1 MSEAPRVGIV
11 GGGGWLGGAIARS
24 ILNAGVTSSEGLT
37 VSYRSEP
44 PTCFHGVHLT
54 KDNQELI
61 DRSDVIVISV
71 RPADW
76 PSITVVASDRLVISV
91 MAGIKLRQL
100 SDRLTAKRVVRSLPN
115 AAAEVGKSY
124 TPWVA
129 TRDVDDRDRSIVR
142 RIFDACG
149 SDDEVSSENEIDYL
163 TGLAGSGPAFPALLA
178 TAMMR
183 AAAAHGLGPDIARR
197 AATAVLIGA
206 GRLLELR
213 NEDPAETVEMFV
225 NYRGTTAAAIAAMHA
240 AGFEAAVANG
250 LSAALHKSMSMGEL
264 T

>member
-1 MSEAPRVGIV
+1 
-11 GGGGWLGGAIARS
+11 
-24 ILNAGVTSSEGLT
+24 
-37 VSYRSEP
+37 
-44 PTCFHGVHLT
+44 
-54 KDNQELI
+54 
-61 DRSDVIVISV
+61 
-71 RPADW
+71 
-76 PSITVVASDRLVISV
+76 
-91 MAGIKLRQL
+91 
-100 SDRLTAKRVVRSLPN
+100 LPN

-225 NYRGTTAAAIAAMHA
+225 NYRGTTAAAIAAMLA

-250 LSAALHKSMSMGEL
+250 LSAALHKSMKYGRVDLTTARSWRSRRPALSVSTANGGNANGKNACASMPASRLAWQRANSQGR
-264 T
+264 